1 MLHDRWLAGQCPT
14 FCQTRSTMVA
24 SGTWPSTWSPSTACC
39 PRSASL
45 RPSPV
50 NQGTIVIRSGFYAV
64 VLYCIYELDCFAN
77 LDRTSK
83 SDTSFTVARG
93 WTTSW
98 SQSWGS
104 MHEAWGLQSTRATP
118 TMSSASRLPEWW
130 LRSTGESHNLSS
142 NLLSSNGG
150 YHIEII
156 NWHSLKDI
164 LRACPVPG
172 VNQQLILFLG
182 LWESA

>member
-1 MLHDRWLAGQCPT
+1 MVISHRWLAARCPT

-118 TMSSASRLPEWW
+118 TNSESRTIIFGTDKTFKWNSCVPSHVDSLPILWPMDPNGYVIHIVSSRKK
-130 LRSTGESHNLSS
+130 T
-142 NLLSSNGG
+142 
-150 YHIEII
+150 
-156 NWHSLKDI
+156 
-164 LRACPVPG
+164 V
-172 VNQQLILFLG
+172 
-182 LWESA
+182 